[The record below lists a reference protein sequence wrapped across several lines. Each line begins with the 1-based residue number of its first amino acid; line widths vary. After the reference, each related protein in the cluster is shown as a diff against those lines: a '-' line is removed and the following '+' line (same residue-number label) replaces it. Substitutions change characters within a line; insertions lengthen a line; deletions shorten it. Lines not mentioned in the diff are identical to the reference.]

1 MAVKTGVLCRGLT
14 RGIEEVVKSR
24 TVVNGSLWFLMYNG
38 ETEPDSSKKPVFI
51 AQMRRGEKLR
61 L

>member
-1 MAVKTGVLCRGLT
+1 MAVKTGVLWRGLT

-38 ETEPDSSKKPVFI
+38 ETEPDSSNRPVFI
-51 AQMRRGEKLR
+51 TQMRRGKS
-61 L
+61 